1 MVPKTK
7 TRSPAMVIINPMP
20 AIHSG
25 PWEKMDR
32 LTTISA
38 APSKI
43 KAPHNRGYFALQLR
57 NLEPLPDFI
66 SHALDE
72 AQPVIIQVWIS
83 THFGVLSKRPP
94 SADEGFVFIKAVLAL
109 AAVLVK
115 QILARC

>member
-1 MVPKTK
+1 M
-7 TRSPAMVIINPMP
+7 S
-20 AIHSG
+20 
-25 PWEKMDR
+25 
-32 LTTISA
+32 L
-38 APSKI
+38 
-43 KAPHNRGYFALQLR
+43 
-57 NLEPLPDFI
+57 
-66 SHALDE
+66 